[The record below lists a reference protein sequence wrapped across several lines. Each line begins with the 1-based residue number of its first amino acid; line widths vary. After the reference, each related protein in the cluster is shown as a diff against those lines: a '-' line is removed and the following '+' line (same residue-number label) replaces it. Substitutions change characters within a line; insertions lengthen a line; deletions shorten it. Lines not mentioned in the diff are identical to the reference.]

1 MKKGKIVVLFILM
14 AITISACGNKTSQ
27 EDHTDLQENDTV
39 IVNMEGQIEDEG
51 IVTEK
56 ETSYEDK
63 SFIDSANSKNDIV
76 EITDYIGNFEKV
88 VEIMG
93 MDYDNEAMMGS
104 NNYYI
109 DNFKLGWDDSGYYVV
124 SNQGNENVALYG
136 VCIGDSKA
144 DVLFKIQEYGY
155 TCQYLSEDSD
165 AIYLLY
171 NGQIIYI
178 EIFYDSNQVTAW
190 YANNYEEGD
199 IEEIKNILELKE
211 QYNVKNL
218 EPWKLHMAH
227 PNGRVCGAKR
237 PKCEAERSHHL

>member
-27 EDHTDLQENDTV
+27 EDHIDLQENDTV
-39 IVNMEGQIEDEG
+39 IVNTEGQIEDEG

-76 EITDYIGNFEKV
+76 EITDYIGNFEKF

-124 SNQGNENVALYG
+124 SNQGNENVALYC

-144 DVLFKIQEYGY
+144 DVLSKIQEYGY
-155 TCQYLSEDSD
+155 TCQHLSE
-165 AIYLLY
+165 
-171 NGQIIYI
+171 YI
-178 EIFYDSNQVTAW
+178 
-190 YANNYEEGD
+190 
-199 IEEIKNILELKE
+199 
-211 QYNVKNL
+211 
-218 EPWKLHMAH
+218 
-227 PNGRVCGAKR
+227 
-237 PKCEAERSHHL
+237 